1 MGAKPFENFSAND
14 VVGQI
19 NCGLNEISNPFV
31 IEEPATLLKRMFKL
45 MFLNILKVQILR

>member
-31 IEEPATLLKRMFKL
+31 IEEPATLF
-45 MFLNILKVQILR
+45 